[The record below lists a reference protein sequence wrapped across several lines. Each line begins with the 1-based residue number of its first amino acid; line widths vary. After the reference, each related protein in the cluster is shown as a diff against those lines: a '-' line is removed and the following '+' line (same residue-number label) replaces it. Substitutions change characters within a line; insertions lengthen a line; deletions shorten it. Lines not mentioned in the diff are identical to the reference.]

1 MKDGHDDRDEIDTF
15 RLNSWLPREDT
26 WDGMNERTDLYLDR
40 SVTVQIPTPSA
51 TLSSVVVI
59 DSAPVSR
66 LEAAARRGEFLV
78 TAEVTP
84 PKGSDPTHMLEQVK
98 GMIGRVHA
106 VNVTDSNRAISRMSP
121 LAASYLLLQ
130 AGIEP
135 VFQLACRDRNRLALQ
150 GDLMGA
156 SALGLHNVLALTG
169 DPVKVGDCP
178 DAKPVFELESVRLLT
193 LIKRLNQGSDCNDK
207 PLPDRATRFFPGAA
221 LEPQSRSVSG
231 LKRRF
236 ERKLEAGAQFFQ
248 TQMITDL
255 TAMEG
260 FMDTLGRD
268 CGKPILAGILL
279 IKSAKNANFLNKNL
293 PGVNIPEEIINRF
306 AQAGS
311 KEEQLQVGIQIA
323 AEQIQRCRQICQG
336 VHLMAVKAEHLIP
349 RILDEAGISS
359 VEA

>member
-1 MKDGHDDRDEIDTF
+1 MA
-15 RLNSWLPREDT
+15 
-26 WDGMNERTDLYLDR
+26 
-40 SVTVQIPTPSA
+40 SVARP
-51 TLSSVVVI
+51 
-59 DSAPVSR
+59 PVSG
-66 LEAAARRGEFLV
+66 LEAAARRGQFLV

-84 PKGSDPTHMLEQVK
+84 PKGSDPSHMLDQVK

-106 VNVTDSNRAISRMSP
+106 INVTDSNRAISRMSP

-130 AGIEP
+130 LGIEP

-156 SALGLHNVLALTG
+156 SALGIHNVLALTG

-193 LIKRLNQGSDCNDK
+193 LIDRLNRGIDCNDK
-207 PLPDRATRFFPGAA
+207 PLPDQATRFFQGAA
-221 LEPQSRSVSG
+221 LEPQSRSASG

-236 ERKLEAGAQFFQ
+236 EKKLEAGAQFFQ

-255 TAMEG
+255 KAMDD
-260 FMDTLGRD
+260 FMETLGHAG
-268 CGKPILAGILL
+268 GKPILAGILL
-279 IKSAKNANFLNKNL
+279 LKSAKNAHFINKHL
-293 PGVNIPEEIINRF
+293 PGVQIPDSLIDRL

-311 KEEQLQVGIQIA
+311 KEEQLQEGIRIA
-323 AEQIQRCRQICQG
+323 AEQVRQSRQICHG

-349 RILDEAGISS
+349 KILDEAGITA
-359 VEA
+359 VQD